1 MQAYY
6 DSMATQIYNML
17 DKTGW
22 DEDATTIADNIVSG
36 EAMEQR
42 RNAILE
48 GLEDTNML
56 DKNLDDNTKKRMESA
71 IQSAY
76 GAGAQL
82 VEDKENG
89 GYKIIDSKGETQFAN
104 VTSEALKNI
113 VAT

>member
-1 MQAYY
+1 
-6 DSMATQIYNML
+6 
-17 DKTGW
+17 
-22 DEDATTIADNIVSG
+22 
-36 EAMEQR
+36 
-42 RNAILE
+42 
-48 GLEDTNML
+48 
-56 DKNLDDNTKKRMESA
+56 MESA

-89 GYKIIDSKGETQFAN
+89 GYKIIDSKGETQLAN